1 MSVIERRLEILRIMN
16 AKRKS
21 NVAELAETL
30 NVSTRTIQRDIQ
42 ALITVVPL
50 VCISGN
56 GGGIQLLD
64 GYHLHNNIFTKEEAD
79 VIKSV
84 MQHSNEYEKK
94 ILAEMLKTYASC
106 YCPTKNT

>member
-1 MSVIERRLEILRIMN
+1 MNVIERRLEILRIMN

-21 NVAELAETL
+21 NVAETL

-42 ALITVVPL
+42 TLITVVPL

-94 ILAEMLKTYASC
+94 ILTEMLKNGDVVYSIL
-106 YCPTKNT
+106 PL

>member
-64 GYHLHNNIFTKEEAD
+64 GYARKGL
-79 VIKSV
+79 
-84 MQHSNEYEKK
+84 QK
-94 ILAEMLKTYASC
+94 ILHRR
-106 YCPTKNT
+106 NHR